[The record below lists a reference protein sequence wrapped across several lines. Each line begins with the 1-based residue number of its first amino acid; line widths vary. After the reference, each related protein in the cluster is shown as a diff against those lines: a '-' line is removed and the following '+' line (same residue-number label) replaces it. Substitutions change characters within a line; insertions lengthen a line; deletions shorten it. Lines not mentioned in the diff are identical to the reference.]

1 MFVFTQ
7 PGNLFRKV
15 MTKSEQENTISKT
28 PKMRK
33 KILLTTLPATLLTA
47 ILLLGFSYSNP
58 GRYYFLDV
66 VRIPIQSTIMATA
79 GDIIVG
85 DYYIPMD
92 AIVPSQN
99 ALFFGEI
106 EPYLRELQTG
116 DVFFT
121 HSERY
126 ISSRIIPG
134 KWKHSGIY
142 LGSREQVR
150 SFFGRD
156 PQKLKLLE
164 AYYQTGNELLIL
176 DSSNEGVAVREVT
189 RLSNLH
195 AVSLLLGFSAYRIN
209 RDQADILSV
218 FSYAMEQLGK
228 PYDYDL
234 LLDDSRAVYCS
245 ELLYHGLSR
254 IGIELSLSEPVVGRN
269 VVSPNMAVE
278 YIQMF
283 GIPAGE
289 FTRVL
294 LLEKEDGK
302 INNLVSDH
310 LSMD

>member
-1 MFVFTQ
+1 
-7 PGNLFRKV
+7 
-15 MTKSEQENTISKT
+15 
-28 PKMRK
+28 MRK
-33 KILLTTLPATLLTA
+33 KILLTTLPATLLAA

-79 GDIIVG
+79 GDILVG
-85 DYYIPMD
+85 DYFIPMD

-99 ALFFGEI
+99 ALLFREM

-121 HSERY
+121 NSERY
-126 ISSRIIPG
+126 ISSRMIPG

-142 LGSREQVR
+142 LGSLEQVR
-150 SFFGRD
+150 SFFSHY
-156 PQKLKLLE
+156 PQKLQLLE

-209 RDQADILSV
+209 REEADILSV
-218 FSYAMEQLGK
+218 FSYAMKQLGK

-234 LLDDSRAVYCS
+234 MLDDSRAVYCS
-245 ELLYHGLSR
+245 ELLYHGLNG
-254 IGIELSLSEPVVGRN
+254 IGIELSLSEPVVGRD

-278 YIQMF
+278 YIKLF

-294 LLEKEDGK
+294 LLEKEDGLLT
-302 INNLVSDH
+302 NMWSN
-310 LSMD
+310 